1 LTDRLPCAIW
11 CLSSDLKEN
20 PTDFRFTQEQE
31 RFRREVRAFLDAE
44 LPPGWVGYLGGTT
57 GDHVVDS
64 SDGWQVFKAVAR
76 KLGERGW
83 LSLFWPREYGGE
95 SRPFVDY
102 LVFAE
107 EIARRGSPGYNP
119 IAVKMLAPTL
129 IDYGSQEQKERHLKP
144 IARGEEFWCEG
155 FSEPGAGSD
164 LASLQTKAVKDGNHF
179 IINGQKTWSTF
190 AQYSDWCCLL
200 ARSDPSSR
208 RSRGLSFF
216 LVDLST
222 PGVSVRPIRNL
233 AGEPSFCEIFFE
245 DARIPRESMVG
256 KENEG
261 WAVAQALLG
270 HERTSIEFV
279 AMVQGMIEEV
289 AKYLESAPKAPSV
302 QTRHLLA
309 RLATEAEIGRLI
321 NYRVA
326 WLRDRGVATDWYAA
340 MAKLYSTEL
349 FKHAASAAMRL
360 LGAYGQLDKKENIAP
375 VRGWVEHMY
384 LVSFGATIAAGTSEI
399 QKNIIAVA
407 GLGLP
412 RQ

>member
-1 LTDRLPCAIW
+1 MNF
-11 CLSSDLKEN
+11 E
-20 PTDFRFTQEQE
+20 FTAEQE
-31 RFRREVRAFLDAE
+31 RFRQEVRAFLDAQ

-64 SDGWQVFKAVAR
+64 SDGWQVFKDIAR
-76 KLGERGW
+76 KLGEKGW
-83 LSLFWPREYGGE
+83 LSLSWPKEYGGQ
-95 SRPFVDY
+95 SRSYVDY
-102 LVFAE
+102 LIFSE

-129 IDYGSQEQKERHLKP
+129 IDYGTKEQKERHLKL

-164 LASLQTKAVKDGNHF
+164 LASLQTKAIKDGDYF

-190 AQYSDWCCLL
+190 ANYSDWCCLL
-200 ARSDPSSR
+200 ARSDPYSQ
-208 RSRGLSFF
+208 RSKGLSFF

-245 DARIPRESMVG
+245 DAKIPKENIVG

-261 WAVAQALLG
+261 WLVAQALLS
-270 HERTSIEFV
+270 HERTSIEFI
-279 AMVQGMIEEV
+279 AMVQSLIEEV
-289 AKYLESAPKAPSV
+289 VKYLKTTSKMPPITS
-302 QTRHLLA
+302 RHLLA
-309 RLATEAEIGRLI
+309 KLATDAEIGRLM

-326 WLRDRGVATDWYAA
+326 WLHDKGMATDWYAA
-340 MAKLYSTEL
+340 MAKLFSTEL
-349 FKHAASAAMRL
+349 FKRAASAAIQL
-360 LGAYGQLDKKENIAP
+360 LGLYGQLDKREDIVP
-375 VRGWVEHMY
+375 GQGWIEHFY

-399 QKNIIAVA
+399 QKNIIALRR
-407 GLGLP
+407 LGLP
-412 RQ
+412 RG

>member
-1 LTDRLPCAIW
+1 LANGRHLTDILPCAIW
-11 CLSSDLKEN
+11 CLSSNLKEN
-20 PTDFRFTQEQE
+20 PTDFRFTEEQE
-31 RFRREVRAFLDAE
+31 RFRREVRAFLGAE
-44 LPPGWVGYLGGTT
+44 LPP
-57 GDHVVDS
+57 
-64 SDGWQVFKAVAR
+64 
-76 KLGERGW
+76 GW

-119 IAVKMLAPTL
+119 VAVKMLAPTL
-129 IDYGSQEQKERHLKP
+129 FEYGTQEQKERHLKP

-222 PGVSVRPIRNL
+222 PGVGVRPIRNL

-309 RLATEAEIGRLI
+309 RLATEAEIGRLL

-326 WLRDRGVATDWYAA
+326 WLRDGGMTTDWYAA

-349 FKHAASAAMRL
+349 FKRAASAAMQL
-360 LGAYGQLDKKENIAP
+360 LGAYGQLDKRENIAP
-375 VRGWVEHMY
+375 VRGWIEHMY

>member
-1 LTDRLPCAIW
+1 M
-11 CLSSDLKEN
+11 
-20 PTDFRFTQEQE
+20 DFHFTKEQE
-31 RFRREVRAFLDAE
+31 KFRQEVRAFLDKE
-44 LPPGWVGYLGGTT
+44 LPPDWVGYLGGTA

-64 SDGWQVFKAVAR
+64 SDGWQVFKDIAR
-76 KLGERGW
+76 KLGNRGW
-83 LSLFWPREYGGE
+83 LSLFWPKEYGGE
-95 SRPFVDY
+95 SWPFVDY
-102 LVFAE
+102 LVLVE

-129 IDYGSQEQKERHLKP
+129 IDYGTEEQKERHLKP
-144 IARGEEFWCEG
+144 IARGQEFWSEG

-164 LASLQTKAVKDGNHF
+164 LASLRTKAIKDGNHF

-190 AQYSDWCCLL
+190 ANYSDWCCLL
-200 ARSDPSSR
+200 ARSDPHSK
-208 RSRGLSFF
+208 RSKGLSFF

-222 PGVSVRPIRNL
+222 PGVTVSPIRNL

-245 DARIPRESMVG
+245 DAKIPKENIVG

-261 WAVAQALLG
+261 WQVAQALLG

-279 AMVQGMIEEV
+279 AMVQSMIEGV
-289 AKYLESAPKAPSV
+289 VKYLKATPKMQSIHS
-302 QTRHLLA
+302 RHLLA
-309 RLATEAEIGRLI
+309 KLATDAEIGRLI

-326 WLRDRGVATDWYAA
+326 WLHDKGIATDWYAA

-349 FKHAASAAMRL
+349 FKRAASVAVQL
-360 LGAYGQLDKKENIAP
+360 LGLYGQLDKREGIAP
-375 VRGWVEHMY
+375 LRGWIEHLY

-399 QKNIIAVA
+399 QKNVIALA

-412 RQ
+412 RG

>member
-1 LTDRLPCAIW
+1 M
-11 CLSSDLKEN
+11 
-20 PTDFRFTQEQE
+20 
-31 RFRREVRAFLDAE
+31 
-44 LPPGWVGYLGGTT
+44 GGTT

-64 SDGWQVFKAVAR
+64 SDGWRVFKDIAH
-76 KLGERGW
+76 KLGEKGW
-83 LSLFWPREYGGE
+83 LSLFWPKEYGGE
-95 SRPFVDY
+95 SWPFVDY
-102 LVFAE
+102 LVFIE

-129 IDYGSQEQKERHLKP
+129 IDYGTEEQKERHLKP

-155 FSEPGAGSD
+155 FSEPASGSD
-164 LASLQTKAVKDGNHF
+164 LASLQTKAIKDNSHF

-200 ARSDPSSR
+200 ARSDPYSR
-208 RSRGLSFF
+208 RSNGLSFF

-245 DARIPRESMVG
+245 DARIPKENMVG

-261 WAVAQALLG
+261 WPVAQALLG
-270 HERTSIEFV
+270 YERTSIEFV
-279 AMVQGMIEEV
+279 AMVQSMIEEV
-289 AKYLESAPKAPSV
+289 AKYLKSTPKTPLL
-302 QTRHLLA
+302 QTRRLLA
-309 RLATEAEIGRLI
+309 KLVTEAEIGRLI

-326 WLRDRGVATDWYAA
+326 WLRDKGVATAWYAT

-349 FKHAASAAMRL
+349 FKRAVSAAMPL
-360 LGAYGQLDKKENIAP
+360 LGPYAQLDKRENIAP
-375 VRGWVEHMY
+375 AQGWIEHMY